1 MTSHKYFKL
10 LLVITIITLLSLACG
25 KGNEAVPTDVPAQPE
40 EETQVEEAP
49 ASEEAAAPAVPLGDA
64 FESKEGGYSF
74 LTIPDYITDE
84 AFGFSA
90 ITAPDADKD
99 TGPMIVLI
107 GSLQE
112 QEFTLDELF
121 DGAVADMGRGEGEL
135 VVSEPTDLTLD
146 GVKARTA
153 DLNGTTPGDA
163 VVKGRVTVALVAPA
177 QTFVMFGSAPADRW
191 ESEFSATFNAVQ
203 NSLAF
208 FEPETLALSGGSDTG
223 VAEEPLPELEI
234 DPGWYVYSNANVV
247 RDLVVYEGIAYAAT
261 LGGVVAWD
269 LESGDY
275 TKYTPLD
282 GLKHISTFSIVVC
295 DMPETRIVV
304 GTEIGLSFFDPVA
317 ETWDNVPI
325 VSADEYV
332 NEDEI
337 DRLYCDQ
344 ANGRL
349 LIGYSGVGILDLATG
364 EYVQYTDEQGLTW
377 NGVRDI
383 AVDGSSIW
391 IASGYNGISN
401 INGDTVTTYDEDNGM
416 PSERALSIEMDAN
429 GVLWVGTSSGLL
441 KFSSGSWTL
450 YDSDVGLFGEISE
463 IELADDGTLWVTSYP
478 IGTGRVCN
486 FDPATEACLS
496 LHEGEGVAALD
507 LDEQGRAVFGTEDG
521 VYVSDGA
528 NVTEYVIESDQ
539 LVTNFVDSMALDSNG
554 MLWVGTDGGM
564 HRLDPANPD
573 AQWETYR
580 SEYYSGD
587 PNSPGGNWSQAI
599 AAGPNGDML
608 FAITN
613 GDASYFSGGV
623 WTVFEDV
630 YSYDATAIDSQGN
643 LWLGDD
649 GEGLL
654 VLDTAGNQVL
664 AFTSADGLPND
675 SVRTL
680 LADGET
686 MWIGTAAGLAKY
698 ENGALTVI
706 FGEDDPAL
714 PHDNIFKL
722 IKEDDGTLL
731 IGTLSG
737 LVRYDGASATTLNDF
752 SEIDYWLSPMS
763 MDIGMDGTFW
773 VGTTSGL
780 VYSSDD
786 GATWTVLTTKDGLS
800 TDQIAFVLVDQ
811 YGTVWAGGGNSYGGG
826 GLLRI
831 VP

>member
-1 MTSHKYFKL
+1 MIKHNYFKL
-10 LLVITIITLLSLACG
+10 LLVVLVITLLGSSCG
-25 KGNEAVPTDVPAQPE
+25 NGDQAAPTDVPAQPVE
-40 EETQVEEAP
+40 EIPAPEET
-49 ASEEAAAPAVPLGDA
+49 AAPAVSLGDA
-64 FESKEGGYSF
+64 FESKAGGYSF
-74 LTIPDYITDE
+74 LTIPDYVTDE
-84 AFGFSA
+84 ALGFAA
-90 ITAPDADKD
+90 ITAPDADED

-112 QEFTLDELF
+112 QTFTLDELF
-121 DGAVADMGRGEGEL
+121 DGMVADMGRGEGEL
-135 VVSEPTDLTLD
+135 VVSEATDFTLD

-153 DLNGTTPGDA
+153 DLNGTTPAGDA
-163 VVKGRVTVALVAPA
+163 IGGRVTVALVTPE

-191 ESEFSATFNAVQ
+191 ESEFSAMFDAVQ
-203 NSLAF
+203 NSVAF
-208 FEPETLALSGGSDTG
+208 FEPEALSLDEDSEIGSDTG
-223 VAEEPLPELEI
+223 GTDEPLPELGI
-234 DPGWYVYSNANVV
+234 DPGWYAYSNANVV
-247 RDLVVYEGIAYAAT
+247 RDLVVHEGVAYAAT
-261 LGGVVAWD
+261 LGGIVAWD
-269 LESGDY
+269 LESGTY

-282 GLKHISTFSIVVC
+282 GLKHIGAFSIVVC
-295 DMPETRIVV
+295 DIPETRIVV
-304 GTEIGLSFFDPVA
+304 GTEVGLSLFDPA
-317 ETWDNVPI
+317 AGTWDNVPI
-325 VSADEYV
+325 VPADEYV

-349 LIGYSGVGILDLATG
+349 LIGYSGVGILDLASG
-364 EYVQYTDEQGLTW
+364 EYVQYTDEEGLTW

-383 AVDGSSIW
+383 TVDGSSIW
-391 IASGYNGISN
+391 VASGYNGISN
-401 INGDTVTTYDEDNGM
+401 INGDAVTTYDEDSGM
-416 PSERALSIEMDAN
+416 PSERARSIAVDAS

-441 KFSSGSWTL
+441 KFSGGSWTL

-463 IELADDGTLWVTSYP
+463 IEVAADGTLWVASYP

-486 FDPATEACLS
+486 FDPATSTCLS
-496 LHEGEGVAALD
+496 LYEGDGVAALD

-521 VYVSDGA
+521 VFVFDGA
-528 NVTEYVIESDQ
+528 NATEYVIESDQ
-539 LVTNFVDSMALDSNG
+539 LVTNFVDSMALDSEG
-554 MLWVGTDGGM
+554 MLWVGTDGGI

-580 SEYYSGD
+580 SEFYSGD

-599 AAGPNGDML
+599 ATGPNGDML

-613 GDASYFSGGV
+613 GAASYFSGGT

-630 YSYDATAIDSQGN
+630 YSYDSTAIDSQGN
-643 LWLGDD
+643 LWIGDD

-680 LADGET
+680 LADGDA

-698 ENGALTVI
+698 ENGALSVI

-714 PHDNIFKL
+714 PSDNIFKL
-722 IKEDDGTLL
+722 IKEDNGTLL

-737 LVRYDGASATTLNDF
+737 LVRYDGTSATTLNDF
-752 SEIDYWLSPMS
+752 SEIDYWLSPQS
-763 MDIGMDGTFW
+763 MDVGMDGTFW
-773 VGTTSGL
+773 VATTAGL

-786 GATWTVLTTKDGLS
+786 GATWTVLGTKDGLS
-800 TDQIAFVLVDQ
+800 TDQITFVLVDQ
-811 YGTVWAGGGNSYGGG
+811 YGTVWAGGGYTYGGG